1 MSGTGDARPARRAP
15 GLGDRW
21 MAGEALPGIAH
32 AQHARV
38 VVRAGAHAGATGTV
52 LLLVA
57 VTPEPRYAV
66 RLDDVAGAPIV
77 RLAQDALTA
86 AS

>member
-1 MSGTGDARPARRAP
+1 MSADRTP

-21 MAGEALPGIAH
+21 MAGERLPGIAF

-38 VVRAGAHAGATGTV
+38 VVREGPRTGATGTV

-66 RLDDVAGAPIV
+66 QLDGAGAPVVKI
-77 RLAQDALTA
+77 AQGALQGVA
-86 AS
+86 